1 MRFVHTYNININDK
15 RGVYTMGLSTC
26 MFLCIKTTN
35 STIGWHFGAENMIGY
50 NMDRI
55 TSVLDIIKPEDVLK
69 VYLIPGVDRD
79 NNLCIK
85 SDCRTSKHRPDLN
98 PSKSRDWFFNLV
110 NSYDWSD
117 KMTIQPSVGHYKTIV
132 TFDGEP
138 RCQRNDAFHD
148 SMCVQDAET
157 MT

>member
-26 MFLCIKTTN
+26 MFLCIKPTN

-79 NNLCIK
+79 NNL
-85 SDCRTSKHRPDLN
+85 
-98 PSKSRDWFFNLV
+98 
-110 NSYDWSD
+110 
-117 KMTIQPSVGHYKTIV
+117 
-132 TFDGEP
+132 
-138 RCQRNDAFHD
+138 
-148 SMCVQDAET
+148 
-157 MT
+157 